1 MDVFQILDE
10 VLTYYYKSINELT
23 GKSRHKSNCEARHMF
38 VYLTRKYT
46 RISYE
51 RIGEIINRDHSTCIS
66 AFEKIEDLVDIQ
78 DRQTLIDISLFRL
91 RFIDIKEG
99 KINDPFHGRIQ
110 TQIEAA
116 SSERKHR
123 DLLRQ
128 SITNTKQT
136 AKCSNADIRTLP
148 KTNDGQRGR

>member
-38 VYLTRKYT
+38 V
-46 RISYE
+46 
-51 RIGEIINRDHSTCIS
+51 
-66 AFEKIEDLVDIQ
+66 
-78 DRQTLIDISLFRL
+78 RQTLIDISRFRL
-91 RFIDIKEG
+91 RYIDIKEG